1 MKAEQSAYARLILAC
16 LIVGGASGLL
26 GVGVRTSSIA
36 QSPQERKL
44 EDEMP
49 KNVPIKIK
57 FKAEKEAK
65 VKDLSN
71 PDWLRDFE
79 LEVTN
84 ISNKPIYFLLLWLEL
99 PDTKSDNNNPL
110 AFTLQ
115 YGRIDFIHFN
125 TQPLD
130 TDVPIPPGDTRTLT
144 IPDEEQQGWRGEK
157 LRRNL
162 NDPGK
167 VRIKF
172 VHLSFGDGSG
182 FDGAGRAYPYGK
194 QQSSTVPCR
203 ESPVQT
209 VEKEF
214 GKRERIPFPS
224 LQQYSLLATQA
235 ANLPASFFDRNFIS
249 GACGT
254 VGDTPKRLSW
264 RL

>member
-1 MKAEQSAYARLILAC
+1 MKSQRSRLVLLRMLFAFSFVC
-16 LIVGGASGLL
+16 LTLTFVVNDL
-26 GVGVRTSSIA
+26 RSSTTA
-36 QSPQERKL
+36 QSGDERQIEENIPKTLPLKVKL
-44 EDEMP
+44 
-49 KNVPIKIK
+49 KV
-57 FKAEKEAK
+57 EKEHQF
-65 VKDLSN
+65 KDLNNSE
-71 PDWLRDFE
+71 WLRAFE

-84 ISNKPIYFLLLWLEL
+84 TSNKPIYFLLLWLEL

-130 TDVPIPPGDTRTLT
+130 TDVPISPGDTRTFT
-144 IPDEEQQGWRGEK
+144 IPDEEQQGWREEK

-182 FDGAGRAYPYGK
+182 FDGAGRAYPYVK
-194 QQSSTVPCR
+194 QQSSTAPCR
-203 ESPVQT
+203 EGPVQT

-224 LQQYSLLATQA
+224 LQQYSLL
-235 ANLPASFFDRNFIS
+235 
-249 GACGT
+249 
-254 VGDTPKRLSW
+254 V
-264 RL
+264 